1 MLDDSVELPKKPT
14 EVANTIASNYVRAS
28 SEHHRVR
35 NMMRT
40 ASQRQSR
47 QRQRMK
53 DEVLRDLKKINGS
66 RDGNEPAELES
77 TSNHNL
83 VQQSVKMEAAND
95 STAGPQEQPGSTLV

>member
-1 MLDDSVELPKKPT
+1 MLDDSVELPKKLT
-14 EVANTIASNYVRAS
+14 EVPNTIASNYVRAS
-28 SEHHRVR
+28 SEHHRAR

-66 RDGNEPAELES
+66 RDGNERVEQES
-77 TSNHNL
+77 NSNRNL
-83 VQQSVKMEAAND
+83 VEQSVRTEAAND
-95 STAGPQEQPGSTLV
+95 SSVGLQEQSGSRLV